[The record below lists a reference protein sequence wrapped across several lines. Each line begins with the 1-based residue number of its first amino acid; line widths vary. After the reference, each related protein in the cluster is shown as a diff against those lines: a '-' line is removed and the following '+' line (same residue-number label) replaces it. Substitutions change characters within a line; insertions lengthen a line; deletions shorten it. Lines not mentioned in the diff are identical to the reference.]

1 MENTGSTPSCL
12 KILPQ
17 PGNLSRSPIACRS
30 VSFCV
35 QRSLRVD
42 EGPIELNSTLRFVW
56 FWTFWHWST
65 EGFRSGAL
73 LRSPVQGIGSHW
85 DEWFTHEASDTDRQ
99 EIESLAESDA
109 EQCRFISWL
118 ARRWAAEATWRGSAP
133 PIRYVLNH
141 LARVAP
147 FDRWRTFDAYRASYG
162 SPGISAIIIDEKS
175 DGEAADVRHV
185 ESLILPADEDS
196 AAHDVVPEGFQ
207 SEASDLS
214 NARQAAMSMFS
225 GRGFLVLLGLWI
237 VAGRRP
243 YPRWL
248 RISLLVAWV
257 TLAGLIVDLLVGFD
271 PGNRLELL
279 FAVLTGL
286 WLLLAVTGLTSATL
300 LGSRGWLAG
309 REWRNRLEL
318 AQTRL
323 RIDGGLALQGG
334 SAGLPFC
341 LNTLLATYRSRP
353 QPTTESWLWDQ
364 VFRNLR
370 HAGTWAATGIV
381 SAGGGVEGVALEP
394 KVRASIRHSDITD
407 LVTPWQ
413 TDARQS
419 AVDRVV
425 SASVR
430 HPRPA
435 VIAPGMTRAFAWE
448 KPKLRV
454 HRSRHVA
461 QAVMA
466 IGRLGSRAQLAAN
479 VFALAVS
486 LIMLAA
492 LPDIRNV
499 LAPPPAPAVVTP
511 ASPSP
516 YYLWVSLDTKRPRAF
531 QVAMESDFWANRR
544 TDVTNHSGPDGS
556 ARAEILLSRAARQA
570 TIDEEEGTLS
580 IERRRAF
587 LSRDYEPGERV
598 GSYSLSYI
606 TNLGHDK
613 NSSQ

>member
-1 MENTGSTPSCL
+1 
-12 KILPQ
+12 
-17 PGNLSRSPIACRS
+17 
-30 VSFCV
+30 
-35 QRSLRVD
+35 
-42 EGPIELNSTLRFVW
+42 
-56 FWTFWHWST
+56 
-65 EGFRSGAL
+65 L

-99 EIESLAESDA
+99 LVESLGESDA

-118 ARRWAAEATWRGSAP
+118 TRRWATEAKWRGSAP

-147 FDRWRTFDAYRASYG
+147 FDSWRTFDAYRASYG

-196 AAHDVVPEGFQ
+196 AAHDVVSEGFH

-225 GRGFLVLLGLWI
+225 GRGLLVLLGLWI
-237 VAGRRP
+237 GAGRRP

-248 RISLLVAWV
+248 RISLLVGWV
-257 TLAGLIVDLLVGFD
+257 AVAALIVDLLVGFD

-286 WLLLAVTGLTSATL
+286 WLLLVVTALTAATF
-300 LGSRGWLAG
+300 LGSRAWLAG
-309 REWRNRLEL
+309 REWRSRLAL

-353 QPTTESWLWDQ
+353 RPATESWLWEQ
-364 VFRNLR
+364 IFRNLR
-370 HAGTWAATGIV
+370 HAGGAWAATGVV
-381 SAGGGVEGVALEP
+381 SARGGVESVALEP
-394 KVRASIRHSDITD
+394 KVRASVRHSDVTD
-407 LVTPWQ
+407 LITPWQ

-419 AVDRVV
+419 TVDKIV
-425 SASVR
+425 SATVR

-435 VIAPGMTRAFAWE
+435 VIAAGMTRAFAWE
-448 KPKLRV
+448 KPKLRT
-454 HRSRHVA
+454 HRGRHVA

-466 IGRLGSRAQLAAN
+466 IGRLGSRTQLAAN
-479 VFALAVS
+479 LFALAVS
-486 LIMLAA
+486 LVMLAA

-516 YYLWVSLDTKRPRAF
+516 YYLWVSLDTRRPRAF

-544 TDVTNHSGPDGS
+544 ADVANYSGPNGS
-556 ARAEILLSRAARQA
+556 ARAEILLSRATRQA

-587 LSRDYEPGERV
+587 LGRDYAPGEKV

-606 TNLGHDK
+606 SNLGRDAE
-613 NSSQ
+613 SSH